1 MDSAPVTMKDKAALA
16 EFARRVRAA
25 LGSNLVDLR
34 LYGSKA
40 RGDAAPDSD
49 IDVAVITEAAN
60 GDVEDLVIDIAFDID
75 LAFDVYLSPRVIPRE
90 VMQDPVWKL
99 TGLVQAVEREGV
111 SL

>member
-40 RGDAAPDSD
+40 VEEGTGGDGGTQRRRGRRGLWPG
-49 IDVAVITEAAN
+49 VPER
-60 GDVEDLVIDIAFDID
+60 AFC
-75 LAFDVYLSPRVIPRE
+75 
-90 VMQDPVWKL
+90 
-99 TGLVQAVEREGV
+99 
-111 SL
+111 